1 MFKLVQIF
9 SNLFKIIQTCSNLCK
24 QNHASRGLDLTSCQS
39 CLLHVLKF
47 ISDLTPNND
56 STLIFAMFSKKTL
69 LNNPVRK
76 SEEVKKSAGK
86 VVDPKR
92 DTPTRAKVSFI
103 QGLLIVVYIKDCPDG
118 SQNDGEFNFRDFESQ
133 Y

>member
-1 MFKLVQIF
+1 M
-9 SNLFKIIQTCSNLCK
+9 
-24 QNHASRGLDLTSCQS
+24 
-39 CLLHVLKF
+39 
-47 ISDLTPNND
+47 TPNND